1 MEPQDI
7 YALIFV
13 SAFVIGTAYWIGSTL
28 WNRKR
33 PPKKTKAT
41 VVDKYKLDTATKI
54 RGSLASPARFVVVF
68 EINGKCKHLFVS
80 EFSYGSYRKGEK
92 GMLRYRGRKVVD
104 FS

>member
-1 MEPQDI
+1 MEPKEI
-7 YALIFV
+7 LGLIG
-13 SAFVIGTAYWIGSTL
+13 VIMFTIGMFGRIGFTI

-54 RGSLASPARFVVVF
+54 RGSLVSPARFVVVF
-68 EINGKCKHLFVS
+68 EINGKCRHLFVS

-92 GMLRYRGRKVVD
+92 GTLKYRGRKVVD